1 MSDTMNIN
9 TELDAVNLLLSVIG
23 ETPVSSLEEASA
35 DVALAKQL
43 LRAQSRDIQSEDWH
57 FNSDYEYEITPNA
70 DGELWLPNNVLRVD
84 AIRANGSSCVADL
97 VQRGHRLYNRRG
109 STFQINKAVTVD
121 ITVLLPYDDLPEP
134 AKRLIVE
141 EAGMRFQASALGSDT
156 LQAFTRERAQMAR
169 VQLLSY
175 DTEIGDYN
183 MLTDS
188 QDFINMSSR
197 RLRYIR

>member
-1 MSDTMNIN
+1 M
-9 TELDAVNLLLSVIG
+9 
-23 ETPVSSLEEASA
+23 
-35 DVALAKQL
+35 
-43 LRAQSRDIQSEDWH
+43 
-57 FNSDYEYEITPNA
+57 
-70 DGELWLPNNVLRVD
+70 
-84 AIRANGSSCVADL
+84 
-97 VQRGHRLYNRRG
+97 
-109 STFQINKAVTVD
+109 D

-169 VQLLSY
+169 VQLLSF

-188 QDFINMSSR
+188 QDFIYTSSR
-197 RLRYIR
+197 RLHYIR